1 MMDRQGI
8 DGDAE
13 TQPLGAR
20 RRGAEDDV
28 GRRKLRESR
37 LAVYLGDPKPAEA
50 KLIGELGLLEKFID
64 ALRRGCARRAL
75 DLGKQAD
82 FHART
87 VKSSSRARGP
97 RAFRPDRG

>member
-1 MMDRQGI
+1 MMNRQSI

-13 TQPLGAR
+13 AEPLGAGR
-20 RRGAEDDV
+20 RRAENDV
-28 GRRKLRESR
+28 RRGQLRESG
-37 LAVYLGDPKPAEA
+37 LAVDLGDPEAAEA
-50 KLIGELGLLEKFID
+50 ELVGELGLLEKFID

-87 VKSSSRARGP
+87 VKSSTRVRGP
-97 RAFRPDRG
+97 RAFRPDR